1 MWQICA
7 TFGAD
12 LAHIDAKLGAY
23 GTRECVDFRRK
34 IFSKHPDI
42 ALSLGHDYLRVAQ
55 EQTYVEAN
63 RRLLSLSNLLFI
75 GELNLSD
82 APSKL
87 RSYSRH
93 LSNRCLKLS
102 VNLEPEAA
110 WQRCKKILEEHSIDS
125 PSLDEGFVPALNKL
139 ADNKWWLKKI
149 QKLQKQRIESIRR
162 DLGQVQSMRSSYC
175 SDSAL
180 YKRQWDKAE
189 SRKYLE
195 SHIAIDEEGNEQSL
209 WEISEHT
216 VSNPAIRR
224 AELMV
229 RIRGFE
235 EVASTCG
242 HGGEF
247 YTMTTPSRMHSHRK
261 NGKRNPKFDGTT
273 PKEAHEYLCHVWR
286 LIRAELNRREI
297 RPYGFRVVEPHHD
310 GTPHWHLLL
319 FVPPEQAEEMASII
333 RYYTLREDRDEK
345 GADKQR
351 FKRVKIDPDKGTA
364 SGYIAKYISKNI
376 DGAYLDKDLYG
387 QDAAIS
393 ASKIEAWARTFDIRQ
408 FQQIGGPS
416 VTVWRELRRLRNDEG
431 DAIEEARRAADSSDW
446 ASFCLMM
453 CSDQMR
459 VNSRPIRPVYET
471 PTEVDLETGELIPRK
486 TIHGYRSKP
495 KLVGLQSGTTEICTR
510 NKRFKIESRR
520 AQPPP

>member
-1 MWQICA
+1 
-7 TFGAD
+7 
-12 LAHIDAKLGAY
+12 
-23 GTRECVDFRRK
+23 
-34 IFSKHPDI
+34 
-42 ALSLGHDYLRVAQ
+42 
-55 EQTYVEAN
+55 
-63 RRLLSLSNLLFI
+63 
-75 GELNLSD
+75 
-82 APSKL
+82 
-87 RSYSRH
+87 
-93 LSNRCLKLS
+93 
-102 VNLEPEAA
+102 
-110 WQRCKKILEEHSIDS
+110 
-125 PSLDEGFVPALNKL
+125 
-139 ADNKWWLKKI
+139 
-149 QKLQKQRIESIRR
+149 
-162 DLGQVQSMRSSYC
+162 
-175 SDSAL
+175 
-180 YKRQWDKAE
+180 
-189 SRKYLE
+189 
-195 SHIAIDEEGNEQSL
+195 
-209 WEISEHT
+209 
-216 VSNPAIRR
+216 
-224 AELMV
+224 
-229 RIRGFE
+229 
-235 EVASTCG
+235 
-242 HGGEF
+242 
-247 YTMTTPSRMHSHRK
+247 
-261 NGKRNPKFDGTT
+261 
-273 PKEAHEYLCHVWR
+273 
-286 LIRAELNRREI
+286 
-297 RPYGFRVVEPHHD
+297 
-310 GTPHWHLLL
+310 L